1 MPESEEE
8 SANKPKPQADPLEIG
23 PYKFSGYHVASL
35 IDSHRNN
42 ARSQRK
48 LTQSNESITPSELD
62 MMDMEEGEFEDEE
75 GELEQMAMR
84 QLAAGVDGDDSED
97 MDYDQQLVEDISDDN
112 DAEPIMA
119 A

>member
-62 MMDMEEGEFEDEE
+62 MMDITIG
-75 GELEQMAMR
+75 
-84 QLAAGVDGDDSED
+84 SK
-97 MDYDQQLVEDISDDN
+97 DIAPGLRTSVN
-112 DAEPIMA
+112 TKARA
-119 A
+119 VSFFR